1 MIRLLTTFSLFL
13 FPCLSLFVTPTI
25 ASFHSNLTLYSN
37 AYTPLIIAVSMG
49 VSLAVFMLFLDLCLF
64 KTPQKTFR
72 LMALSLWSVI
82 FCFFFLKHLS
92 WANRYPNA
100 GDGLSIFVS
109 FIFGSYLVKW
119 IGIKQLER
127 FIFVLSVVFLTAD
140 IIQLKKI
147 TQREMPP
154 TVVANNERDRPPSI
168 LHLMFDKFSFEHA
181 ANDNPAFIKSIKRLT
196 QKHNLTFYPQHFANH
211 SHTNSA
217 VPDFLRPD
225 KTSSIVKGFNEKTE
239 NTLFHHFYKKGY
251 SLFIYGHYLPYC
263 LRFAH
268 LTKHCQTDSRRSRE
282 WVSQSKLLIELYLSE
297 FSRSLHDMFLNKTS
311 FRIWNR
317 YAQNSIEMI
326 DDFLEDSSLWLQ
338 NKTPFYVYLHVLIP
352 HDPFRL
358 SADCEITPTS
368 LIGHPQISKL
378 KPLQDQ
384 SLCALKQLDR
394 ILSTIAQKNK
404 SPLKIV
410 IHSDHGIL
418 LDSID
423 LTRKSQLSN
432 KNIMEL
438 SHVPAWTKSFNQ
450 TRSTFFNE
458 LTSNDSI
465 SNFLIDNRARIR
477 PSQSITFN
485 CPFALKTPFHSKDG
499 ISWDNSFSNPFPL
512 APNIH

>member
-1 MIRLLTTFSLFL
+1 MIKLLTTFSLFL
-13 FPCLSLFVTPTI
+13 LPCLSLFVTPTI
-25 ASFHSNLTLYSN
+25 ASFHHNLTLYYN
-37 AYTPLIIAVSMG
+37 AFPPLIIAVSMG
-49 VSLAVFMLFLDLCLF
+49 VSLCLFMFFLDRSLF
-64 KTPQKTFR
+64 ETHQKTFR
-72 LMALSLWSVI
+72 LMAFSLWSVI

-92 WANRYPNA
+92 WANRYPKV
-100 GDGLSIFVS
+100 GDGLSIFIS
-109 FIFGSYLVKW
+109 FILGSYLVKW

-140 IIQLKKI
+140 IIQLKKL
-147 TQREMPP
+147 TQREIPP
-154 TVVANNERDRPPSI
+154 TVVTNNKEDRPPSI

-181 ANDNPAFIKSIKRLT
+181 ANDNPAFLKSIKTLT

-211 SHTNSA
+211 SNTASA

-225 KTSSIVKGFNEKTE
+225 KTISIVKGFKEKTE

-268 LTKHCQTDSRRSRE
+268 LTKHCQTDSRRSRG
-282 WVSQSKLLIELYLSE
+282 WVSQSKLLIELYLNE
-297 FSRSLHDMFLNKTS
+297 FSSSLSDIFLIKKY
-311 FRIWNR
+311 FRIWNH
-317 YAQNSIEMI
+317 YAEQSIEMI
-326 DDFLEDSSLWLQ
+326 DDFLEDSSLWFQ
-338 NKTPFYVYLHVLIP
+338 NETPFYVYLHVLIP

-358 SADCEITPTS
+358 TPDCEIRPIS
-368 LIGHPQISKL
+368 SIHDRQISKL

-394 ILSTIAQKNK
+394 ILSAIEQKNK
-404 SPLKIV
+404 RPLKIV

-418 LDSID
+418 LHSVN
-423 LTRKSQLSN
+423 LNTKNQLSN
-432 KNIMEL
+432 KDIMEF
-438 SHVPAWTKSFNQ
+438 SHVPAWTKTINQ
-450 TRSTFFNE
+450 TQSTFFNE

-465 SNFLIDNRARIR
+465 TKFLIDNRKIIT

-485 CPFALKTPFHSKDG
+485 CSFALKTPFHSKDG

-512 APNIH
+512 TPNNN